1 MMTTDLNQEPV
12 SSASTVCEGCGQTL
26 TASTDTK
33 FCGNCGFPA
42 NDTPEAKKKFI
53 GRLKVKRIELEE
65 ENSKINKVRTYL
77 FVIAGFTFIS
87 GFIYSAISSEG
98 AETILLIILNTIIAV
113 MFLTL
118 GLLVRKHALPVC
130 IIGLSLYVS
139 IILLN
144 AFFDPMSIIKGV
156 IFKGLIISAMVYGI
170 IASRKAKV
178 LESELLQYKNIKL
191 F

>member
-1 MMTTDLNQEPV
+1 MITTELNQEPIGAV
-12 SSASTVCEGCGQTL
+12 ATVCEGCGQTL
-26 TASTDTK
+26 QGSTDAK

-65 ENSKINKVRTYL
+65 EHAKINKVRTYL

-87 GFIYSAISSEG
+87 GFIYSAMSDNG
-98 AETILLIILNTIIAV
+98 AETILLIILNTIIAA

-130 IIGLSLYVS
+130 IIGLSLYAS

-144 AFFDPMSIIKGV
+144 AFFDPMSILKGI
-156 IFKGLIISAMVYGI
+156 IFKGLIISAMIYGI

-191 F
+191 L